1 MKVLHIITGLKRGGA
16 ETLLYRICQFDEDY
30 EHTVVSLTDAQNYG
44 KLLGKI
50 NISVHALNFPNGKIK
65 ISGLV
70 KLYKLIKKIKPD
82 VVQTWMSH
90 ADLIGGIIAR
100 CAGIKN
106 IFWGVHHTF
115 LIRGKSKIAT
125 MLIVRLNAILSFVI
139 PKKIIYCAKK
149 SREIQESIGFKKSK
163 GIVIQNGYDIKSF
176 KEDMSLE
183 RNFRDEIGISPDS
196 FVIGHVGSFDPLK
209 DQKTLIES
217 LAYLN
222 CNKFNFTAVL
232 VGTNLDSTNKKL
244 VKLISDN
251 GLSSHVHLL
260 GIRNDISAVMNGI
273 DIFILSSISEA
284 FPNVLNEAMACSTPC
299 ITTNVGDAALIVGNT
314 GWIVETRNPKALAE
328 ASIEAIKEK
337 NSNKKSWMHRKE
349 SCRKRIVNNFD
360 FEKMIKKYK
369 EVWGGNH

>member
-44 KLLGKI
+44 KLLREI

-65 ISGLV
+65 ISGLL

-139 PKKIIYCAKK
+139 PKKLFTVLKNLEKFKNQLVLK
-149 SREIQESIGFKKSK
+149 S
-163 GIVIQNGYDIKSF
+163 
-176 KEDMSLE
+176 
-183 RNFRDEIGISPDS
+183 
-196 FVIGHVGSFDPLK
+196 LK
-209 DQKTLIES
+209 
-217 LAYLN
+217 
-222 CNKFNFTAVL
+222 V
-232 VGTNLDSTNKKL
+232 
-244 VKLISDN
+244 
-251 GLSSHVHLL
+251 
-260 GIRNDISAVMNGI
+260 
-273 DIFILSSISEA
+273 
-284 FPNVLNEAMACSTPC
+284 
-299 ITTNVGDAALIVGNT
+299 
-314 GWIVETRNPKALAE
+314 
-328 ASIEAIKEK
+328 
-337 NSNKKSWMHRKE
+337 
-349 SCRKRIVNNFD
+349 
-360 FEKMIKKYK
+360 
-369 EVWGGNH
+369 